1 MVENF
6 AQSAV
11 DVADSMVEVGGIIEE
26 NTKMT
31 ERIVTTVEDQTESQ
45 KQLSSKVQM
54 LDELVNGLT
63 STTSKFKVKAG

>member
-1 MVENF
+1 M
-6 AQSAV
+6 
-11 DVADSMVEVGGIIEE
+11 
-26 NTKMT
+26 
-31 ERIVTTVEDQTESQ
+31 TTVEDQTESQ